1 MKQIHFF
8 KNIFSK
14 LNSRTHEIIA
24 ILYMNSHRFVK
35 GRNVLFTEK
44 KNFHG
49 TDIVNDMMNADR
61 KFRENVGK
69 LFFKLFHKSEER
81 TLSTSLETDISVS
94 LKLET
99 QIYKTVFWTLL
110 AGG

>member
-1 MKQIHFF
+1 
-8 KNIFSK
+8 
-14 LNSRTHEIIA
+14 
-24 ILYMNSHRFVK
+24 MNSHRFVK

-44 KNFHG
+44 ENFHG
-49 TDIVNDMMNADR
+49 TDIVNDMMNANR

-81 TLSTSLETDISVS
+81 TLSKSLETDISVS

-110 AGG
+110 EGGDDLGEWH